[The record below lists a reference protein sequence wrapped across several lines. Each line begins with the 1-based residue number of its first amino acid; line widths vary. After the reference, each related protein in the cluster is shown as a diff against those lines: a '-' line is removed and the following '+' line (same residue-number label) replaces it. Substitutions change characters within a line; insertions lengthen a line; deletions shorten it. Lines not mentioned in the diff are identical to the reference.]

1 MSTHKHLPP
10 YMLVLEGIF
19 LGYLSKKKNK
29 VKALALDVD
38 QEPLVIKLPKDL
50 RASIQDYQF
59 QPGDQIRC
67 IGRSQV
73 DFTTGV
79 IKLRAYQV
87 FPLRPPTEET
97 SLMAPPKAP
106 MSAMVDVSQMLDC
119 PTAAA
124 EQHPTK
130 ILICRKSGCQKR
142 GGRKLISKLES
153 ILQEYQLHDQVD
165 IQYTGC
171 QKRCSKAPTLTIMP
185 GNYRYDQLSLQRL
198 PNVVEKH
205 FCASKPCS
213 FEN

>member
-1 MSTHKHLPP
+1 MSPHKHLPP
-10 YMLVLEGIF
+10 YMFVLEGIF

-73 DFTTGV
+73 DFATGV

-87 FPLRPPTEET
+87 LPLRPLEKI
-97 SLMAPPKAP
+97 SLTAPPDAP
-106 MSAMVDVSQMLDC
+106 MSTMVDVSQM
-119 PTAAA
+119 PAYATAAA
-124 EQHPTK
+124 EQKPTK

-142 GGRKLISKLES
+142 GGRRLISRLES
-153 ILQEYQLHDQVD
+153 ILQEYQLHEQVE

-185 GNYRYDQLSLQRL
+185 GKHRYDRLSLQSL

-205 FCASKPCS
+205 FCSSKPCS